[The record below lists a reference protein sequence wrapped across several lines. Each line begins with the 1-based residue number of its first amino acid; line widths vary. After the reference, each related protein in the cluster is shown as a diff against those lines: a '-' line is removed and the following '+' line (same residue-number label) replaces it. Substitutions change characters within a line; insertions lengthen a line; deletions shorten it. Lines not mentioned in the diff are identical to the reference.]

1 MSMAIQSLLVLSG
14 LSGDAIGVLSSMV
27 VPSGP
32 TKLLH
37 EQRKQSN
44 VYMTKTSIEKARNHF
59 EQTNATFFFFFSFC
73 FMLLISL
80 ISISQLAVLE

>member
-1 MSMAIQSLLVLSG
+1 MATQSLLVLSG

-44 VYMTKTSIEKARNHF
+44 VYMTKTLIEKARNHF
-59 EQTNATFFFFFSFC
+59 DQTNATFFFSFC
-73 FMLLISL
+73 FMLLFSLYSL
-80 ISISQLAVLE
+80 ISASQLAVLE

>member
-1 MSMAIQSLLVLSG
+1 MATQSLLVLSG

-44 VYMTKTSIEKARNHF
+44 VYMTKTPIEKARNHF
-59 EQTNATFFFFFSFC
+59 DQINATFFFLLFHASIFFIF
-73 FMLLISL
+73 FNKYKPTGGT
-80 ISISQLAVLE
+80 